1 MTSKSRIVSAVFCAV
16 MLSGGSVIHLA
27 GAAESKPSA
36 ELLKADPKVEAAR
49 VAQERAKLITPL
61 AAVVAGQYETVPND
75 KGEYICGAE
84 SAKPLLTGAVFELQK
99 DNPVKGSTFA
109 YISGCDPVY
118 AEQPDTEGLYWKIG
132 NIKPGRYWVALQAS
146 EVAPLAPAVFLNGRI
161 VQCTRGTDPVQ
172 AAPGFWIYEAQVDQP
187 LELKTGDE
195 IAVQFMGVRD
205 QRVGALFLR
214 SRPPERGRIPLGTH
228 MGGGI
233 GFLYTAHSVV
243 AEAGFRGTDGRELP
257 LNGEWWTSEQ
267 KTDLPR
273 SFETG
278 PDGRP
283 VVTVRLSNPLPVP
296 VTLDYQ
302 CEVLSYY
309 RRQVGKE
316 TQPITLAPHEAVT
329 RKVSFDIIPDEPSY
343 SVVVRIQAVKPPL
356 LRPGSDSGRDYAG
369 QATLDW
375 PEGDEISYFPGLRH
389 SVAWPNP
396 WKYKTLRRV
405 VFTQPINS
413 PRQILSLNGVWE
425 KAFTTSIEAVFPIP
439 AGLTFSTM
447 TLPGSFWGSAGAG
460 SKDIHGMYLRRKF
473 VLPPE
478 AAGRTYLLNITFV
491 RDEAT
496 VWVNGQK
503 VGNVRGG
510 STPLVADATKAM
522 RVGENEIVI
531 LVRDLVVLMNPVY
544 VNPAKP
550 EANPFYLDV
559 PGFASAVSGPGIGG
573 VTISTSPI
581 VFAEDV
587 QALPSF
593 RKKTLTA
600 RFSLLNHRE
609 GPAKVRVKT
618 HVLDNG
624 KSALVLDDRT
634 LILSPD
640 KPEPIVVE
648 KAWKDPQ
655 LWGPENPHLYV
666 LAVETFDE
674 ATGERI
680 DFARARFGFRECWMQ
695 GPSIMLNGV
704 PIRPKGCAEPRDETV
719 IMTRGTGGHGD
730 YYDELGRMGFEPVSG
745 LINSSSRHNVERDLF
760 WQSAKTNAVEHLKGW
775 INHPSVVAW
784 DLSNEW
790 LCFTDTYGA
799 DPMFPGRRFKDFSDH
814 VRAYD
819 PTRWTLGNGEGDFM
833 GLLDNHCFHYL
844 TPSLGAE
851 GALGHLPCLPDAEFW
866 RPLDRHFRPDEGVP
880 RDSIHAGT
888 ILRPDLKVI
897 FNSEHLWKVN
907 ETMPPGLTEVCGESD
922 LLGWAIDSASPAASW
937 FWKQRLDGNRDL
949 GVSPIHHYRHAGI
962 HSRACLPRTFLM
974 PDTAHHG
981 FSGKPFVKLFK
992 LFNDELHPARMDL
1005 KWELMDSRGQAIVK
1019 DSETVTM
1026 TTAQSYN
1033 GKIEFVLPKVT
1044 SRSRFVFRT
1053 RLFAAG
1059 QFVTG
1064 QELDIDVWPDR
1075 PVKPGALERKIF
1087 VFDPKGDTAKAL
1099 DAAGVNFKRLTD
1111 LVPPADAMGNTLLV
1125 VGEGALDDANVSK
1138 CLSLIEYTEKGGRVI
1153 FLAQNVT
1160 PLGLPVA
1167 TKLGTTHWAS
1177 LCFNRMAAHPVLDG
1191 VSDWDLSFWAN
1202 DRVVGK
1208 GAYAKPE
1215 SGSSITLIDSG
1226 YQPRGLEYVQLME
1239 QYRGQGVYLLCQLP
1253 LIEKYNQ
1260 EPMTREILAR
1270 LLRYAAKGAT
1280 FVTPTQT
1287 LQAVIAKGGDMQK
1300 RMDSVGVKYVAANL
1314 DAPLNPGAPILAE
1327 AGLLREATDQQ
1338 KEALVR
1344 ALADGCA
1351 LVISCPAPEDAAWL
1365 SKLAGTPITLT
1376 VPPYLKWQGRGMRNG
1391 YSPFTAGLS
1400 HQDLYWKRFDLA
1412 ESGGQQ
1418 SDDPELA
1425 IEPLQD
1431 YAVAAPGAKVLVWPG
1446 ALLELKVG
1454 KGTLLLDQRRWM
1466 TSSAE
1471 LAKPASRNVS
1481 ALMQGIGV
1489 RIAPAVVLRQLSKDL
1504 DYKTVDLTPFNNR
1517 SLRDEKS
1524 EDGEGGWSDQGSGA
1538 DLKAFKT
1545 GKINCQGIPF
1555 LVGDH
1560 PNSCIVLR
1568 NKNRPYPD
1576 KYPSEV
1582 TIPVGYPVE
1591 GFYFLQG
1598 FAYCGGALIS
1608 VFQVVYDDGTT
1619 YDVKVIGDVN
1629 AKDWAQGPS
1638 NGFPYEKDTFSS
1650 VAWTGSSSMFP
1661 VVAVYKM
1668 LWVNPKPEVPVK
1680 AIRYFKTR
1688 EMITVHMFMGLT
1700 SVLKREVRKLSPEE
1714 RTHLADLM
1722 KQASEAAKK
1731 KDNATAEKLFRQAL
1745 SLDSQSWEVYQQLAD
1760 ILEQSKNEDALLEH
1774 YHLWVRQGAVVPL
1787 PYNRIAEML
1796 EKKNDLRG
1804 ALEFY
1809 TRSLQVEWNQ
1819 PPVIEAKKRLQA
1831 AVAK

>member
-1 MTSKSRIVSAVFCAV
+1 LKKLFFTKVLTVAFMATLTGGTLRAV
-16 MLSGGSVIHLA
+16 
-27 GAAESKPSA
+27 
-36 ELLKADPKVEAAR
+36 ADDYTFEAA
-49 VAQERAKLITPL
+49 
-61 AAVVAGQYETVPND
+61 
-75 KGEYICGAE
+75 
-84 SAKPLLTGAVFELQK
+84 SAKPLVTGASFVLQK
-99 DNPVKGSTFA
+99 DTPVKGATFA
-109 YISGCDPVY
+109 SVSACDPVY
-118 AEQPDTEGLYWKIG
+118 AEQPDNEGLYWKLG
-132 NIKPGRYWVALQAS
+132 TIKSGKYWVALQAS
-146 EVAPLAPAVFLNGRI
+146 DVAPLAPAIFLNGRI

-172 AAPGFWIYEAQVDQP
+172 AAPGFWIYEAQVDEP
-187 LELKTGDE
+187 LDLKAGDE

-214 SRPPERGRIPLGTH
+214 SQSPERGRHPLGTH
-228 MGGGI
+228 MGGGVA
-233 GFLYTAHSVV
+233 FLYTAHSVV

-257 LNGEWWTSEQ
+257 INGDWWTSEQ
-267 KTDLPR
+267 KTELPDR
-273 SFETG
+273 FEKG

-296 VTLDYQ
+296 VTLDYK

-309 RRQVGKE
+309 RRQVGQE
-316 TQPITLAPHEAVT
+316 SQPITLAPHEAVT

-343 SVVVRIQAVKPPL
+343 SVAVRIQAVNPPKL
-356 LRPGSDSGRDYAG
+356 E
-369 QATLDW
+369 W

-413 PRQILSLNGVWE
+413 PRQILSLNGTWE

-447 TLPGSFWGSAGAG
+447 NLPGSFWGSAGAD
-460 SKDIHGMYLRRKF
+460 SKQIHGMYLRRKF

-503 VGNVRGG
+503 VGNVRGS

-531 LVRDLVVLMNPVY
+531 LVRDLVVLMNPAY
-544 VNPAKP
+544 VNHANP
-550 EANPFYLDV
+550 EPNPFYLDV
-559 PGFASAVSGPGIGG
+559 PAFPSAVSGPGIGG

-581 VFAEDV
+581 VFAEEV

-609 GPAKVRVKT
+609 GPARVRVKT

-624 KSALVLDDRT
+624 KSVLVLDERT
-634 LILSPD
+634 LTLSPE
-640 KPEPIVVE
+640 KPEPMVVE

-704 PIRPKGCAEPRDETV
+704 AIRPKGCYETQDETV

-730 YYDELGRMGFEPVSG
+730 HYDELGRMGFEPVSG

-880 RDSIHAGT
+880 RDSIHSGT

-922 LLGWAIDSASPAASW
+922 LLGWAIDTASPAASW

-949 GVSPIHHYRHAGI
+949 GVGPIHHYRHPGI

-974 PDTAHHG
+974 PDIAHHG
-981 FSGKPFVKLFK
+981 FSGKPFVRLFK
-992 LFNDELHPARMDL
+992 LFNDDMHPARMEL
-1005 KWELMDSRGQAIVK
+1005 KWQFVDAQGAVVEGDRVRVK
-1019 DSETVTM
+1019 M
-1026 TTAQSYN
+1026 TTAQPHN
-1033 GKIEFVLPKVT
+1033 GKIEFMLPKVE
-1044 SRSRFVFRT
+1044 SRSGFVFRT
-1053 RLFAAG
+1053 QLFANG

-1064 QELDIDVWPDR
+1064 QELDVEVWPES
-1075 PVKPGALERKIF
+1075 PVSPGALERRLYLY
-1087 VFDPKGDTAKAL
+1087 DPKGDTAKVLETSQVAFESLSDLAAPAGAPEKTVMIIGEQAL
-1099 DAAGVNFKRLTD
+1099 AEADAAACLKLTD
-1111 LVPPADAMGNTLLV
+1111 
-1125 VGEGALDDANVSK
+1125 
-1138 CLSLIEYTEKGGRVI
+1138 YTERGGRVI
-1153 FLAQNVT
+1153 FLAQTVT
-1160 PLGLPVA
+1160 PAGLPAA
-1167 TKLGTTHWAS
+1167 TKLDRTHWATI
-1177 LCFNRMAAHPVLDG
+1177 CFNRMASHPILEG
-1191 VSDWDLSFWAN
+1191 VSDWDLAFWAN

-1215 SGSSITLIDSG
+1215 RGAFIPLIDSG
-1226 YQPRGLEYVQLME
+1226 YRPQGLEYVQLME
-1239 QYRGQGVYLLCQLP
+1239 QYRGEGATLLCQLP
-1253 LIEKYNQ
+1253 LIEKYGQ
-1260 EPMTREILAR
+1260 EPMTRELLAR
-1270 LLRYAAKGAT
+1270 LLRYAGNAPA
-1280 FVTPTQT
+1280 FVKPTRT
-1287 LQAVIAKGGDMQK
+1287 LQAVMTEDGDLQK
-1300 RMDSVGVKYVAANL
+1300 RLNHVGVTYEKADL
-1314 DAPLNPGAPILAE
+1314 EGPIRQEAPILVE
-1327 AGLLREATDQQ
+1327 AGLLRGVPDQ
-1338 KEALVR
+1338 KR
-1344 ALADGCA
+1344 DALAKA
-1351 LVISCPAPEDAAWL
+1351 LAEGSTVVVSCPTPEDAAWL

-1376 VPPYLKWQGRGMRNG
+1376 VQPYLKWQGRGMRNG

-1400 HQDLYWKRFDLA
+1400 HQDLYWKRYEGA
-1412 ESGGQQ
+1412 ESAAQQ
-1418 SDDPELA
+1418 SDNPELV

-1431 YAVAAPGAKVLVWPG
+1431 YSAKAPGAQEWVWPG
-1446 ALLELKVG
+1446 ALLELQVG
-1454 KGTLLLDQRRWM
+1454 KGRLLLDQRRWM
-1466 TSSAE
+1466 TSSAD
-1471 LAKPASRNVS
+1471 LVKSAARNVS
-1481 ALMQGIGV
+1481 ALMQGLGV
-1489 RIAPAVVLRQLSKDL
+1489 RMEPVLVIRQLPKEL
-1504 DYKTVDLTPFNNR
+1504 DFRTIDLTQFNNR
-1517 SLRDEKS
+1517 SLKDDQAG
-1524 EDGEGGWSDQGSGA
+1524 DGEGGWLEQGPGA
-1538 DLKAFKT
+1538 DLGSFKT
-1545 GKINCQGIPF
+1545 GRIYCQGIPF
-1555 LVGDH
+1555 FVAGP
-1560 PNSCIVLR
+1560 PNSCLVLR
-1568 NKNRPYPD
+1568 NGRRPFPE

-1582 TIPVGYPVE
+1582 TLPIGYAVE
-1591 GFYFLQG
+1591 GFYVLQS
-1598 FAYCGGALIS
+1598 FAGTGDKPIATL
-1608 VFQVVYDDGTT
+1608 QMVYGDGTT
-1619 YDVKVIGDVN
+1619 HDVKLIGEVN
-1629 AKDWAQGPS
+1629 ARDWAQGPS
-1638 NGFPYEKDTFSS
+1638 SGFPHEKDTASS
-1650 VAWTGSSSMFP
+1650 VAWTGSSETFP
-1661 VVAVYKM
+1661 VIAVYKM
-1668 LWVNPKPEVPVK
+1668 LWVNPRPDVPVR
-1680 AIRYFKTR
+1680 AIRYFKTPD
-1688 EMITVHMFMGLT
+1688 MMSVHALMGLT
-1700 SVLKREVRKLSPEE
+1700 ALLKKDLKPLSPEE
-1714 RTHLADLM
+1714 MARVRDLVG
-1722 KQASEAAKK
+1722 KAAAAVKS
-1731 KDNATAEKLFRQAL
+1731 KDNDAAEKLFRQAL
-1745 SLDSQSWEVYQQLAD
+1745 AMAPKQWDAYQQLAD
-1760 ILEQSKNEDALLEH
+1760 LLEQKKSEEALFEH
-1774 YHLWVRQGAVVPL
+1774 YQLWVRNGAVVPL
-1787 PYNRIAEML
+1787 PYNRVAEML
-1796 EKKNDLRG
+1796 EKKKDLRG

-1819 PPVIEAKKRLQA
+1819 PPVIEARKRLQGE
-1831 AVAK
+1831 VAK